1 MAQFNLKDRVKR
13 KGVDEV
19 RTVEEIR
26 DIDIPGREPKYWLQ
40 LGSDFATR
48 VWANE
53 SEIERRGEK
62 TSVKFH

>member
-1 MAQFNLKDRVKR
+1 MSKFSLRGRVR
-13 KGVDEV
+13 IIGQPDV

-26 DIDIPGREPKYWLQ
+26 EAPDRETVYWVQ

-53 SEIERRGEK
+53 SELEPA
-62 TSVKFH
+62 